1 MGKVRKMIDNNKK
14 RFALF
19 LVFALLLV
27 CVAGVFYYR
36 EYRMR
41 YVTTDDAYVTGRI
54 HVIASKVPGTVRTVY
69 VEDNQFVKKDDVLL
83 EIDDRDY
90 DVRVKEAES
99 ARNAEHAKREEISTK
114 VDMTKKQLLELQFS
128 VKSARA
134 NMNLQEANL
143 KQADL
148 DFKRA
153 QNLRAKEVVPEEKL
167 EKAKTN
173 FDVAVA
179 QVEASR
185 EQLKQIEAALETQ
198 RALIQQTES
207 ALQSQNSVV
216 KQKEET
222 LNAEDLKKSYTK
234 IYAPADGYIT
244 KKSVETGNQIQSG
257 QPLMAVVPLN
267 DIWVIA
273 NYKETQIEN
282 VKPGQKAKIR
292 VDTYPDRDFEGTVES
307 IMAGTGSIFS
317 LFPPENATGNYVKV
331 VQRVPIK
338 IVLNEGTDPNHILR
352 IGMSVEPTII
362 TRD

>member
-1 MGKVRKMIDNNKK
+1 MSIAREMMNNNKK

-19 LVFALLLV
+19 LVFALLIA
-27 CVAGVFYYR
+27 CVAGVYYYR
-36 EYRMR
+36 EYRKK
-41 YVTTDDAYVTGRI
+41 YVTTDDAFVTGRI
-54 HVIASKVPGTVRTVY
+54 HVIASKVPGTVRAVY
-69 VEDNQFVKKDDVLL
+69 AEDNQFVKKDDVLL

-90 DVRVKEAES
+90 DVRVREAES
-99 ARNAEHAKREEISTK
+99 ARNAEHAKLEEISTK
-114 VDMTKKQLLELQFS
+114 VDVTKKQLLELQFS

-134 NMNLQEANL
+134 NLKLQEANL
-143 KQADL
+143 KQAEL
-148 DFKRA
+148 DYKRA
-153 QNLRAKEVVPEEKL
+153 QALRAKEVVPEERL

-173 FDVAVA
+173 FDVATA

-185 EQLKQIEAALETQ
+185 EQLKQIEATLETQ
-198 RALIQQTES
+198 KAIIQQTGS
-207 ALQSQNSVV
+207 AFKSQNSVL
-216 KQKEET
+216 KQREET
-222 LNAEDLKKSYTK
+222 RKAEDLKKSYTK
-234 IYAPADGYIT
+234 IYAPSDGYIT
-244 KKSVETGNQIQSG
+244 RKSVETGNQIQSG

-292 VDTYPDRDFEGTVES
+292 VDTYPDRDFEGTVQS

-338 IVLNEGTDPNHILR
+338 IVLNEGADPNHILR
-352 IGMSVEPTII
+352 VGMSVVPTII
-362 TRD
+362 TKE

>member
-1 MGKVRKMIDNNKK
+1 MMDNNKK

-19 LVFALLLV
+19 LVFALMIV

-36 EYRMR
+36 EYRTR

-69 VEDNQFVKKDDVLL
+69 VEDNQFVKKDDVLV

-90 DVRVKEAES
+90 DVRVREAES
-99 ARNAEHAKREEISTK
+99 ARNAEHAKLEEVSTK
-114 VDMTKKQLLELQFS
+114 VDVTKKQLLELQFS

-134 NMNLQEANL
+134 NLNLQEANL

-153 QNLRAKEVVPEEKL
+153 QKLRAKEVVPEERL

-173 FDVAVA
+173 YDVTAA

-185 EQLKQIEAALETQ
+185 EHLKQVEAALETQ
-198 RALIQQTES
+198 KALIQQTQS
-207 ALQSQNSVV
+207 ALKSQNSVV
-216 KQKEET
+216 KQREET
-222 LNAEDLKKSYTK
+222 RKAEDLKKSYTK

-244 KKSVETGNQIQSG
+244 RKSVENGNQIQPG
-257 QPLMAVVPLN
+257 QPLMAVVPLD
-267 DIWVIA
+267 DIWVVA

-282 VKPGQKAKIR
+282 VKTGQKAKIK
-292 VDTYPDRDFEGTVES
+292 VDTYPDRDFEGTVQS

-352 IGMSVEPTII
+352 VGMSVEPTII
-362 TRD
+362 TKE

>member
-1 MGKVRKMIDNNKK
+1 
-14 RFALF
+14 
-19 LVFALLLV
+19 
-27 CVAGVFYYR
+27 
-36 EYRMR
+36 
-41 YVTTDDAYVTGRI
+41 
-54 HVIASKVPGTVRTVY
+54 
-69 VEDNQFVKKDDVLL
+69 
-83 EIDDRDY
+83 
-90 DVRVKEAES
+90 
-99 ARNAEHAKREEISTK
+99 
-114 VDMTKKQLLELQFS
+114 LELQFS

-134 NMNLQEANL
+134 NLKLQEANL

-148 DFKRA
+148 DYKRA
-153 QNLRAKEVVPEEKL
+153 QALRAKEVVPEERL

-173 FDVAVA
+173 FDVATA

-198 RALIQQTES
+198 KAIIQQTGS
-207 ALQSQNSVV
+207 AFKSQNSVL
-216 KQKEET
+216 KQREET
-222 LNAEDLKKSYTK
+222 RKAEDLKKSYTK
-234 IYAPADGYIT
+234 IYAPSDGYIT
-244 KKSVETGNQIQSG
+244 RKSVETGNQIQSG

-292 VDTYPDRDFEGTVES
+292 VDTYPDRDFEGTVQS

-338 IVLNEGTDPNHILR
+338 IVLNEGADPNHILR
-352 IGMSVEPTII
+352 VGMSVVPTII
-362 TRD
+362 TKE

>member
-1 MGKVRKMIDNNKK
+1 MMNNNKK

-19 LVFALLLV
+19 LVFVLLIA
-27 CVAGVFYYR
+27 CVAGVYYYR
-36 EYRMR
+36 EYRKK
-41 YVTTDDAYVTGRI
+41 YVTTDDAFVTGRI
-54 HVIASKVPGTVRTVY
+54 HIIASKVPGTVRAVY
-69 VEDNQFVKKDDVLL
+69 AQDNQFVKKDDVLL

-90 DVRVKEAES
+90 DVRVREAES
-99 ARNAEHAKREEISTK
+99 ARNAEHAKLEEVSTK
-114 VDMTKKQLLELQFS
+114 VDVTKKQLLELQFS
-128 VKSARA
+128 VKSAQA
-134 NMNLQEANL
+134 NLKLQEANL

-148 DFKRA
+148 DYKRA
-153 QNLRAKEVVPEEKL
+153 QALRAKGVVPEERL

-173 FDVAVA
+173 FDVATA

-198 RALIQQTES
+198 KAIIQQTES
-207 ALQSQNSVV
+207 AFKSQNSVV
-216 KQKEET
+216 KQREET
-222 LNAEDLKKSYTK
+222 RKAEDLKKSYTK
-234 IYAPADGYIT
+234 IYAPSDGYIT
-244 KKSVETGNQIQSG
+244 RKSVETGNQIQSG

-292 VDTYPDRDFEGTVES
+292 VDTYPDRDFEGTVQS

-338 IVLNEGTDPNHILR
+338 IVLNEGADPNHILR
-352 IGMSVEPTII
+352 VGMSVVPTII
-362 TRD
+362 TKE

>member
-1 MGKVRKMIDNNKK
+1 MSTAREMMNNNKK

-19 LVFALLLV
+19 LVFVLLIA
-27 CVAGVFYYR
+27 CVAGVYYYR
-36 EYRMR
+36 EYRKK
-41 YVTTDDAYVTGRI
+41 YVTTDDAFVTGRI
-54 HVIASKVPGTVRTVY
+54 HIIASKVPGTVRAVY
-69 VEDNQFVKKDDVLL
+69 AQDNQFVKKDDVLL

-90 DVRVKEAES
+90 DVRVREAES
-99 ARNAEHAKREEISTK
+99 ARNAEHAKLEEVSTK
-114 VDMTKKQLLELQFS
+114 VDVTKKQLLELQFS
-128 VKSARA
+128 VKSAQA
-134 NMNLQEANL
+134 NLKLQEANL

-148 DFKRA
+148 DYKRA
-153 QNLRAKEVVPEEKL
+153 QALRAKGVVPEERL

-173 FDVAVA
+173 FDVATA

-198 RALIQQTES
+198 KAIIQQTES
-207 ALQSQNSVV
+207 AFKSQNSVV
-216 KQKEET
+216 KQREET
-222 LNAEDLKKSYTK
+222 RKAEDLKKSYTK
-234 IYAPADGYIT
+234 IYAPSDGYIT
-244 KKSVETGNQIQSG
+244 RKSVETGNQIQSG

-292 VDTYPDRDFEGTVES
+292 VDTYPDRDFEGTVQS

-338 IVLNEGTDPNHILR
+338 IVLNEGADPNHILR
-352 IGMSVEPTII
+352 VGMSVVPTII
-362 TRD
+362 TKE

>member
-1 MGKVRKMIDNNKK
+1 MMNNNKK

-19 LVFALLLV
+19 LVFVLLIA
-27 CVAGVFYYR
+27 CVAGVYYYR
-36 EYRMR
+36 EYRKK
-41 YVTTDDAYVTGRI
+41 YVTTDDAFVTGRI
-54 HVIASKVPGTVRTVY
+54 HVIASKVPGTVRAVY
-69 VEDNQFVKKDDVLL
+69 AQDNQFVKKDDVLL

-90 DVRVKEAES
+90 DVRVREAES
-99 ARNAEHAKREEISTK
+99 ARNAEHAKLEEVSTK
-114 VDMTKKQLLELQFS
+114 VDVTKKQLLELQFS
-128 VKSARA
+128 VKSAQA
-134 NMNLQEANL
+134 NLKLQEANL

-148 DFKRA
+148 DYKRA
-153 QNLRAKEVVPEEKL
+153 QALRAKGVVPEERL

-173 FDVAVA
+173 FDVATA

-198 RALIQQTES
+198 KAIIQQTES
-207 ALQSQNSVV
+207 AFKSQNSVV
-216 KQKEET
+216 KQREET
-222 LNAEDLKKSYTK
+222 RKAEDLKKSYTK
-234 IYAPADGYIT
+234 IYAPSDGYIT
-244 KKSVETGNQIQSG
+244 RKSVETGNQIQSG

-292 VDTYPDRDFEGTVES
+292 VDTYPDRDFEGTVQS

-338 IVLNEGTDPNHILR
+338 IVLNEGADPNHILR
-352 IGMSVEPTII
+352 VGMSVVPTII
-362 TRD
+362 TKE

>member
-1 MGKVRKMIDNNKK
+1 MSRVRKMMDNNKK

-19 LVFALLLV
+19 LVFALMLV

-36 EYRMR
+36 EYRTR

-90 DVRVKEAES
+90 DVRVREAES
-99 ARNAEHAKREEISTK
+99 ARNAEHAKLEEVSTK
-114 VDMTKKQLLELQFS
+114 VDVTKKQLLELQFS

-134 NMNLQEANL
+134 NLNLQEANL

-153 QNLRAKEVVPEEKL
+153 QKLRAKEVVPEERL

-173 FDVAVA
+173 YDVTAA

-185 EQLKQIEAALETQ
+185 EHLKQVEAALETQ
-198 RALIQQTES
+198 KALIQQTQS
-207 ALQSQNSVV
+207 ALKSQNSVV
-216 KQKEET
+216 KQREET
-222 LNAEDLKKSYTK
+222 RKAEDLKKSYTK

-244 KKSVETGNQIQSG
+244 KKSVENGNQIQPG
-257 QPLMAVVPLN
+257 QPLMAVVPLD
-267 DIWVIA
+267 DIWVVA

-282 VKPGQKAKIR
+282 VKPGQKAKIK
-292 VDTYPDRDFEGTVES
+292 VDTYPDRDFEGTVQS

-338 IVLNEGTDPNHILR
+338 IVLKEGTDPNHILR
-352 IGMSVEPTII
+352 VGMSVEPTII
-362 TRD
+362 TKE

>member
-1 MGKVRKMIDNNKK
+1 MSKIRKMMDNNKK

-19 LVFALLLV
+19 LVFALMIV
-27 CVAGVFYYR
+27 CVAAVFYYR
-36 EYRMR
+36 EYRTR

-54 HVIASKVPGTVRTVY
+54 HVIASKVSGTVRTVY
-69 VEDNQFVKKDDVLL
+69 VEDNQFVKKDDVLV

-90 DVRVKEAES
+90 DVRVREAES
-99 ARNAEHAKREEISTK
+99 ARNAEHAKLEEVSTK
-114 VDMTKKQLLELQFS
+114 VDVTKKQLLELQFG

-134 NMNLQEANL
+134 NLNLQEANL

-153 QNLRAKEVVPEEKL
+153 QKLRAKEVVPEERL

-173 FDVAVA
+173 YDVTAA

-185 EQLKQIEAALETQ
+185 EHLKQVEAALETQ
-198 RALIQQTES
+198 KALIQQTQS
-207 ALQSQNSVV
+207 ALKSQNSVV
-216 KQKEET
+216 KQREET
-222 LNAEDLKKSYTK
+222 RKAEDLKKSYTK

-244 KKSVETGNQIQSG
+244 RKSVENGNQIQPG
-257 QPLMAVVPLN
+257 QPLMAVVPLD
-267 DIWVIA
+267 DIWVVA

-282 VKPGQKAKIR
+282 VKTGQKAKIK
-292 VDTYPDRDFEGTVES
+292 VDTYPDRDFEGTVQS

-338 IVLNEGTDPNHILR
+338 IVLNQGTDPNHILR
-352 IGMSVEPTII
+352 VGMSVEPTII
-362 TRD
+362 TKE